1 MKQRREA
8 NTCFSPI
15 RSAEHRVVNFV
26 MRLMINSVKPLSNY
40 GSLPSMAKMWDTMQG
55 YHEMQLKITAGLRLI
70 DISQA
75 AKETTDEHHERT
87 IQLWAVVQ
95 EWHTQFDKMVSHQ
108 KEYIRALNSWL
119 KLNLIPIESSLKEK
133 VSSPPRPQN
142 PPIQTLLLAWHDL
155 LDKLP
160 DEHAKSAIYNFAAVL
175 HTIVQQQDDELGYK
189 AKMEESRRSLER
201 KQRQYNKWL
210 SEYLNK
216 KTPSEETESASI
228 DDRVH
233 KDELMVEREFV
244 VENAKKKLED
254 DTETWQRQC
263 IQVREKSLT
272 NLKTRLPELFRA
284 LSDFGLASSEMY
296 NNLRAISH
304 PQNQKRKET
313 IS

>member
-1 MKQRREA
+1 
-8 NTCFSPI
+8 
-15 RSAEHRVVNFV
+15 
-26 MRLMINSVKPLSNY
+26 
-40 GSLPSMAKMWDTMQG
+40 MWEEMQG
-55 YHEMQLKITAGLRLI
+55 HHEHQLKTCTALRWV

-95 EWHTQFDKMVSHQ
+95 EWHTQFDRMVSHQ
-108 KEYIRALNSWL
+108 KDYIRALNSWL
-119 KLNLIPIESSLKEK
+119 KLNLIPIESSLKDK

-175 HTIVQQQDDELGYK
+175 HTLVQQQDDELVYK
-189 AKMEESRRSLER
+189 AKMEESRRNLYR

-216 KTPSEETESASI
+216 KMPSDEPETTSFE
-228 DDRVH
+228 DGVH
-233 KDELMVEREFV
+233 KDELMVEKEFI

-254 DTETWQRQC
+254 DTEIWQRHC
-263 IQVREKSLT
+263 VQVREKSLT
-272 NLKTRLPELFRA
+272 SLKTRLPELFRA
-284 LSDFGLASSEMY
+284 LSDFALASSEMY
-296 NNLRAISH
+296 NNLRGISH
-304 PQNQKRKET
+304 SQSQTQGNH
-313 IS
+313 